1 MQNSENNKLY
11 DAIIASSKGKI
22 DKNSLDRAK
31 SGDLDG
37 ILSSLSEEDAK
48 KLKAALA
55 DKEKTKQ
62 LLSSDA
68 AKALMNMLMG
78 GKNNG

>member
-1 MQNSENNKLY
+1 MSHPDNSKLY

-22 DKNSLDRAK
+22 DKNAVEKAK
-31 SGDLDG
+31 KGDLSG
-37 ILSSLSEEDAK
+37 VLSSLPEEDAR
-48 KLKAALA
+48 KLKEALS

-68 AKALMNMLMG
+68 AKALINMFLG
-78 GKNNG
+78 GNK